1 MASSSSE
8 AGFDEAINGS
18 LFDGMVLFVPSPVDL
33 SLPQVGESLPP
44 PPDAATTSQPQS
56 KPLPVDEDLFSDL
69 TLQNLPS
76 PTPSSLDPPT
86 PSPLPA
92 PTPTPAPPPSS
103 HLQPPAFPSRQPSRK
118 KKRAVRIGY
127 ARETAGP
134 ADALSED
141 FHHLSDPLRNKSPP
155 PPPSSSGTAAVGV
168 AIASKSIADEPPTF
182 SYDLGVGAA
191 PHPDTAIAVVEN
203 DPTPGPPPSKSLEQ
217 LREGT
222 DDGSSCEPVVKED
235 EGHQPPMEEGEDDD
249 ICSSGGSAAREGVFD
264 SAEERLQLV
273 RTRISKKLES
283 IQQRAASAY
292 AERKE
297 LERRRRR
304 AVETVN
310 SASAMHKDLER
321 ELELACEA
329 EDFERAERVSQNLM
343 TMEEEKNKL
352 LLSLREA
359 EAGCEVAESKMLEV
373 LELQIAAEEEGVFLL
388 QQFSKDAADSAE
400 SVLKN
405 AEKESCKELDEW
417 QSSVELLE
425 VKKLEMDIESL
436 LVSEA
441 RSGLENAIEDLVKN
455 DREEKEMLTRK
466 GVVLAK
472 ELDELRELVILKE
485 AEIADN
491 KCQIQDVEK
500 RISNVVFK
508 FHETQSSIVMK
519 HENLQAVFLKEE
531 SENEALFKKKKE
543 IDENISL
550 SEEKRKK
557 LIELSEIS
565 SAEAK
570 TCRDLVGLKKHLGS
584 LVLKSRED
592 RVKFSKTE
600 EEILEDIQILREEI
614 LAARTALQD
623 LSSGR
628 ASIQQEVALYK
639 QRIDFIEKRG
649 PELEAE
655 KKVAAAAR
663 NFKEAGRV
671 AAEAKALH
679 NAKEDLQHKK
689 EKSILHLEKLE
700 EEIKSNVDKIQEN
713 EGLILLKEKEA
724 ALAGCNRLQLVAAA
738 ARAEGLAALKMGDL
752 EEGNIL
758 LQEAEA
764 AESEAREI
772 QEVYNF
778 DVEVDGKNFVS
789 VAFITNL
796 NGDHLTEVA
805 SLNLPAVAGTQ
816 SGLGGTE

>member
-1 MASSSSE
+1 MASSSE

-18 LFDGMVLFVPSPVDL
+18 LFDGMVLFVPSSVDI
-33 SLPQVGESLPP
+33 SLPQVGASLPP
-44 PPDAATTSQPQS
+44 PPDAATTSQPQP

-76 PTPSSLDPPT
+76 PTPSPLDPPT
-86 PSPLPA
+86 PSPLPT
-92 PTPTPAPPPSS
+92 PTPTPSPPSS

-134 ADALSED
+134 AAALSED
-141 FHHLSDPLRNKSPP
+141 VHHLSDPLRNKSPP
-155 PPPSSSGTAAVGV
+155 PPCSSGTAAVV
-168 AIASKSIADEPPTF
+168 MAIASKSIADEPPTF
-182 SYDLGVGAA
+182 SYDLGVGSA
-191 PHPDTAIAVVEN
+191 PHPDTAISVVEN

-217 LREGT
+217 LREET
-222 DDGSSCEPVVKED
+222 DYGSSCEAVVKED
-235 EGHQPPMEEGEDDD
+235 KGHQPPMEEGEDEY
-249 ICSSGGSAAREGVFD
+249 ICSGESAAREGAFD
-264 SAEERLQLV
+264 SAEEGLQVV
-273 RTRISKKLES
+273 RAQISKNLES

-297 LERRRRR
+297 LERRRRT

-310 SASAMHKDLER
+310 SASAKHKNLER

-329 EDFERAERVSQNLM
+329 EDFERAERVSQNLL

-352 LLSLREA
+352 LLELREA
-359 EAGCEVAESKMLEV
+359 EADCEVAESKMLEV

-388 QQFSKDAADSAE
+388 QQFSKDAANSAE

-405 AEKESCKELDEW
+405 AEKESCKELEEW

-441 RSGLENAIEDLVKN
+441 CSGLENAIEDLVKN

-491 KCQIQDVEK
+491 KCQMQDVEK

-508 FHETQSSIVMK
+508 FHETQSTIVMK
-519 HENLQAVFLKEE
+519 HENLQAVFLKGE
-531 SENEALFKKKKE
+531 SEKEALLKKQKE

-557 LIELSEIS
+557 LMELSEIS

-570 TCRDLVGLKKHLGS
+570 TCQDLVGLKKHLAS

-600 EEILEDIQILREEI
+600 EKILEDIQILREEI

-671 AAEAKALH
+671 ATEAKALH

-689 EKSILHLEKLE
+689 EKNILHLEKLE

-738 ARAEGLAALKMGDL
+738 ARAERLAALKMGDL
-752 EEGNIL
+752 EEGNLL

-816 SGLGGTE
+816 S

>member
-1 MASSSSE
+1 MVVELLDHALRLRHNRIDRLSFWPLPACLPRSVSSFMASSSSE

-18 LFDGMVLFVPSPVDL
+18 LFDGMVLFVPSSVDI
-33 SLPQVGESLPP
+33 SLPQVGASLPP
-44 PPDAATTSQPQS
+44 PPDAAATSQPQS

-76 PTPSSLDPPT
+76 PTPSPLDPPT
-86 PSPLPA
+86 PSPLPT
-92 PTPTPAPPPSS
+92 PTPTPSPPSS
-103 HLQPPAFPSRQPSRK
+103 HLQPPAFPSRQSSRK

-134 ADALSED
+134 AAALSED
-141 FHHLSDPLRNKSPP
+141 VHHLSDPLH
-155 PPPSSSGTAAVGV
+155 
-168 AIASKSIADEPPTF
+168 EPPTF
-182 SYDLGVGAA
+182 SYDLGVGSA
-191 PHPDTAIAVVEN
+191 PHPDTAISVVEN

-217 LREGT
+217 LREVT
-222 DDGSSCEPVVKED
+222 DYGSSCEAVVKED
-235 EGHQPPMEEGEDDD
+235 KGHQPPMEEGEDEY
-249 ICSSGGSAAREGVFD
+249 ICSEESAAREGAFD
-264 SAEERLQLV
+264 SAEEGLQVV
-273 RTRISKKLES
+273 RAQISKNLES

-297 LERRRRR
+297 LERRRRT

-310 SASAMHKDLER
+310 SASAKHKDLER

-359 EAGCEVAESKMLEV
+359 EADCEVAESKMLEV

-388 QQFSKDAADSAE
+388 QQFSKDAANSAE

-405 AEKESCKELDEW
+405 AEKESCEELEEW

-441 RSGLENAIEDLVKN
+441 CSGLENAIEDLVKN

-485 AEIADN
+485 TEIADN

-508 FHETQSSIVMK
+508 GIV
-519 HENLQAVFLKEE
+519 
-531 SENEALFKKKKE
+531 KKKKE

-557 LIELSEIS
+557 LMELSEIS

-570 TCRDLVGLKKHLGS
+570 TCKDLVGLKKHLSS

-600 EEILEDIQILREEI
+600 EKILEDIQILREEI

-671 AAEAKALH
+671 ATEAKALH

-738 ARAEGLAALKMGDL
+738 ARAERLAALKMGDL
-752 EEGNIL
+752 EEGNML

-816 SGLGGTE
+816 S